1 MEKEKK
7 HELPDY
13 YGAMIMLKGFAQQ
26 LEKDLEKPEIQ
37 IMRGSYELVIE
48 KLQKAADDM
57 QAELYKGFTGSIVGL
72 AEKIKGDDN
81 EN

>member
-7 HELPDY
+7 YELPDY
-13 YGAMIMLKGFAQQ
+13 YGSMIMLKGFAQQ

>member
-1 MEKEKK
+1 MEKVKVY
-7 HELPDY
+7 ELTDY
-13 YGAMIMLKGFAQQ
+13 YGAMIMLRGFSQQ

-37 IMRGSYELVIE
+37 IMRNAYELVIE
-48 KLQKAADDM
+48 NLQKAADDM

-72 AEKIKGDDN
+72 FEKIKEQDD

>member
-7 HELPDY
+7 YELTDY
-13 YGAMIMLKGFAQQ
+13 CGAMVMLKGFAQQ

-57 QAELYKGFTGSIVGL
+57 QAELYKGFTDSIVGL
-72 AEKIKGDDN
+72 VEKIKGDDN
-81 EN
+81 ED

>member
-7 HELPDY
+7 YELPDY
-13 YGAMIMLKGFAQQ
+13 YGSMIMLKGFAQQ

-72 AEKIKGDDN
+72 SEKIKGEDH